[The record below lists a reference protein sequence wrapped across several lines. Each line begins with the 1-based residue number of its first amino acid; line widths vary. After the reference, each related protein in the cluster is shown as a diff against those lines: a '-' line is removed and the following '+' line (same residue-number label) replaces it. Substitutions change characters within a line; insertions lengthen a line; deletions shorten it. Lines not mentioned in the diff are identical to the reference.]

1 MKEFF
6 RNIEFT
12 YGTKDS
18 EIKPSKIIISENE
31 KLTQKLK
38 DYVYVFDSPAQTNCS
53 FYVITVPLSE
63 KDLFELRRYI
73 WNENKY
79 DLYFLAEKPESNFI
93 TTLYYAKTN
102 PRETEIKIKSFK
114 GNEKDTKEL
123 EKIKKWQF
131 NSGAFWMSYTKFLDK
146 IKKQRIDIELIKQ
159 LKQLKS
165 KLQDELIQRVENPGK
180 IVQALI
186 DRTLFIKFLEDNHII
201 NSFFYKH
208 HFPDKFKADDID
220 FGYKTL
226 LKEYDIKNINKLF
239 NKINKIFNIA
249 LFEKPSIKEEDLTGN
264 KVLDLIYEAI
274 CQQDWKTGQMSL
286 FDFRFDVIPIE
297 FISHIYEVFLE
308 DKQRKEG
315 IYYTPTNLARLIIDD
330 TITGTGTIL
339 DPACGSG
346 MFLVLAFRK
355 LLENNPPE
363 SNGIYGKIKHKN
375 KLLKDCIY
383 GIEKDNT
390 AWRLAVF
397 SLYLEILK
405 GLPAEE
411 IKEFIKQKLES
422 NIDFKIFPYDISA
435 NIINRDALEVEECKI
450 PHREKT
456 FDYIVGNPP
465 IFKIKPDAEER
476 RFVDDY
482 RLVIDEVTNYA
493 AKKIIGDKQISQA
506 FMLKIKDWAK
516 PETRFGFVLNSSNF
530 YNEKSKAFQE
540 FFFEYYQIEEFYEL
554 SRVKKIL
561 FRKAKEDVVAVI
573 FNNKKVKNN
582 LVSYYPVDMGIFSET
597 FDLLIIQEDKKI
609 NISQKDILNKKII
622 LRDYLI
628 GNKYDLKL
636 LDKLSN
642 NNKLEDF
649 LLKDKN
655 YNSFR
660 GLERATNTTIRN
672 DFKISE
678 NDFKNLSKKEKSNL
692 QEEFALKHYLS
703 LTKTEDF
710 DTPYIYD
717 QTNVTCFNVIKFDGF
732 INFDDFILNKE
743 NVNKENF
750 RRSKN
755 FILFKNKKILFNR
768 FGKKQEAAFIDY
780 TCFFSTYL
788 YAVKLQDE
796 NLYDLFTAI
805 LNSDLVNYYLSQKF
819 RKRVDGNFANLDTKA
834 IKNIPIPK
842 YLDEDLVA
850 EISEI
855 SQKLTEGKLKYEDKT
870 KEKLNDLIFDLYE
883 LDILEITRIKDFFSN
898 KKKIS
903 NSDLDDYKT
912 ALGETLEFYFKDK
925 PIIEYYQGK
934 NLPFGLL
941 VTAIYFNKT
950 KNEQPASKK
959 KLQYIIN
966 KIFKTTDE
974 KLFLAMREKIYGNDC
989 IYIIKN
995 NHFQSWTITKAFEDG
1010 QEILKRFV
1018 R

>member
-12 YGTKDS
+12 YGTQDS

-53 FYVITVPLSE
+53 FYVITIPLSE

-102 PRETEIKIKSFK
+102 PRKPEIKIKSFK

-123 EKIKKWQF
+123 ETIKKWQF
-131 NSGAFWMSYTKFLDK
+131 NSGAFWMSYAKFLDK
-146 IKKQRIDIELIKQ
+146 IKKKQRIDIELIKQ
-159 LKQLKS
+159 LKRLKS

-201 NSFFYKH
+201 NSFFYKY

-226 LKEYDIKNINKLF
+226 LKEHDIKNINKLF
-239 NKINKIFNIA
+239 NKINKIFNIV
-249 LFEKPSIKEEDLTGN
+249 LFEKPSIKKKYLIDN
-264 KVLDLIYEAI
+264 KVLDFIYDAI
-274 CQQDWKTGQMSL
+274 RHQNWDDGQMSL

-308 DKQRKEG
+308 DKQHEEG
-315 IYYTPTNLARLIIDD
+315 IYYTPTKLAHLIIDD

-363 SNGIYGKIKHKN
+363 SNDIDGKIKHKN
-375 KLLKDCIY
+375 KLLRDCIY

-435 NIINRDALEVEECKI
+435 NIINLNALEVVEEGKI

-465 IFKIKPDAEER
+465 IFGIKPDAEER
-476 RFVDDY
+476 RFIDDY
-482 RLVIDEVTNYA
+482 KVIIDEVTNYA
-493 AKKIIGDKQISQA
+493 AKEIIGNKQISQA

-530 YNEKSKAFQE
+530 YNEKSKAFQK

-561 FRKAKEDVVAVI
+561 FRKAKESVVVII
-573 FNNKKVKNN
+573 FNNKKIENN
-582 LVSYYPVDMGIFSET
+582 LASYYPVNMGIFSET

-609 NISQKDILNKKII
+609 NISQKDILNEKII

-628 GNKYDLKL
+628 GNEYDLKL
-636 LDKLSN
+636 LGKLSSN
-642 NNKLEDF
+642 TKLEGF

-655 YNSFR
+655 YNSFK
-660 GLERATNTTIRN
+660 GLERATNTTVRKY
-672 DFKISE
+672 FGISE

-692 QEEFALKHYLS
+692 QEGFALKHYLG
-703 LTKTEDF
+703 LIKTEYF
-710 DTPYIYD
+710 DTPYIYQPD
-717 QTNVTCFNVIKFDGF
+717 NKIKPFCISAVDRYMN
-732 INFDDFILNKE
+732 IED
-743 NVNKENF
+743 VNKQNF
-750 RRSKN
+750 QRPRNSFIYEGKN
-755 FILFKNKKILFNR
+755 IIFNR
-768 FGKKQEAAFIDY
+768 FGGKIEASFVSSDLV
-780 TCFFSTYL
+780 FSNLIYGI
-788 YAVKLQDE
+788 KLQDE

-805 LNSDLVNYYLSQKF
+805 LNSDLVNYYLSQKY

-842 YLDEDLVA
+842 CLDEDLVA

-855 SQKLTEGKLKYEDKT
+855 SQKLTEGKLKHEGKT

-883 LDILEITRIKDFFSN
+883 LNILEITRIKDFFSN
-898 KKKIS
+898 KKEIS

-912 ALGETLEFYFKDK
+912 ALSETLEFYFKDK
-925 PIIEYYQGK
+925 PIIEYYRGE

-1018 R
+1018 I